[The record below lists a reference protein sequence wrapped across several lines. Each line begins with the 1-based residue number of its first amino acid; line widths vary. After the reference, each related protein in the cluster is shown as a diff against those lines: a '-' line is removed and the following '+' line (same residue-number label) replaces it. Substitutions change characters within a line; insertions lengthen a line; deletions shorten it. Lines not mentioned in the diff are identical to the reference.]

1 MHAKQTTPVPRLVT
15 AALACLLAACGSGSG
30 STGAA
35 GTGPTGGAGTSGAG
49 TCSDLFDQGTVRTYS
64 IDIAPD
70 QWNAIQAE
78 FNDIATLQ
86 ADGNDFVAK
95 HPVVFHMGSE
105 TVSGATFK
113 LHGQSSWLQT
123 VMLDGDHP
131 KMQFDISFAEGDE
144 SARFHGIG
152 KLVFDMP
159 RSDWTFMHDRLAQA
173 WFRQVGI
180 AAGCAAN
187 ARVEINGAYY
197 GLFVAKET
205 TSRRVIAEFFPQ
217 HPDGDLWKAGV
228 QPETNN
234 EAPNWSRQM
243 AFMQAA
249 DIAAV
254 SAIVDLDFSVKE
266 WAGEALINSADGY
279 YGGNHNFYIY
289 DTGAKGFVFL
299 PNDTDSSFDWLTQ
312 NDLTPS
318 NQHPVYFW
326 EGRAEPAPTPGPA
339 WLVAMNDPATRA
351 KYVDGISW
359 ALSQW
364 NVSQIQGWIDTWSQQ
379 IAADVAADPRRWATV
394 PEFQAAVATA
404 RDVVAARAQFL
415 QSFVDCAKNGTGDDR
430 DGDGVRWCED
440 CRDDNA
446 AAHPGAAEICGNGVD
461 DDCDG
466 VADDGC

>member
-1 MHAKQTTPVPRLVT
+1 M
-15 AALACLLAACGSGSG
+15 
-30 STGAA
+30 
-35 GTGPTGGAGTSGAG
+35 
-49 TCSDLFDQGTVRTYS
+49 SD
-64 IDIAPD
+64 
-70 QWNAIQAE
+70 
-78 FNDIATLQ
+78 
-86 ADGNDFVAK
+86 
-95 HPVVFHMGSE
+95 
-105 TVSGATFK
+105 ATFK
-113 LHGQSSWLQT
+113 LHGQSSWVQT
-123 VMLDGDHP
+123 VMFDGDHP
-131 KMQFDISFAEGDE
+131 KMQFDISFAERDE
-144 SARFHGIG
+144 SARFHGVG

-159 RSDWTFMHDRLAQA
+159 RSDWTFMHDRLAHN

-180 AAGCAAN
+180 AAGCAAS

-254 SAIVDLDFSVKE
+254 SAIVDLDSSVKE

-299 PNDTDSSFDWLTQ
+299 PNDIDATFDWLTQ

-326 EGRAEPAPTPGPA
+326 RDAPSRRAPGA
-339 WLVAMNDPATRA
+339 GLGGGDERSGDARE
-351 KYVDGISW
+351 IRRRHRR

-364 NVSQIQGWIDTWSQQ
+364 DVSQMQGWIDTWSQQ

-404 RDVVAARAQFL
+404 RDVVATRAGVPPEL
-415 QSFVDCAKNGTGDDR
+415 RRLREER
-430 DGDGVRWCED
+430 DGR
-440 CRDDNA
+440 RSRR
-446 AAHPGAAEICGNGVD
+446 
-461 DDCDG
+461 
-466 VADDGC
+466 

>member
-1 MHAKQTTPVPRLVT
+1 MHVKQVTPARLVT
-15 AALACLLAACGSGSG
+15 AALACSLAACGSESS

-35 GTGPTGGAGTSGAG
+35 GTGSPTGWTSGTG

-78 FNDIATLQ
+78 FNDLATLQ

-95 HPVVFHMGSE
+95 HPVVFRMGSE
-105 TVSGATFK
+105 TVSDATFK
-113 LHGQSSWLQT
+113 LHGQSSWVQT
-123 VMLDGDHP
+123 VMFDDQP
-131 KMQFDISFAEGDE
+131 KMQFDISFHERDE
-144 SARFHGIG
+144 SARFHGVG

-159 RSDWTFMHDRLAQA
+159 RSDWTFLHDRLAHA
-173 WFRQVGI
+173 WFRQAGV

-217 HPDGDLWKAGV
+217 HPDGDLWKAGI
-228 QPETNN
+228 QPQTNN
-234 EAPNWSRQM
+234 EAPNWDRQM
-243 AFMQAA
+243 AFMAAA

-254 SAIVDLDFSVKE
+254 SAIVDLDSSVRT

-299 PNDTDSSFDWLTQ
+299 PNDMDASFDWLTQ
-312 NDLTPS
+312 NDLTPF

-326 EGRAEPAPTPGPA
+326 EGRAQPVEGPGPA
-339 WLVAMNDPATRA
+339 WVAAMNDPATRA
-351 KYVDGISW
+351 KYVDAITW
-359 ALSQW
+359 ALSKW
-364 NVSQIQGWIDTWSQQ
+364 DVSQIQGWINSWSQQ
-379 IAADVAADPRRWATV
+379 IAADVEADPRRWVTV
-394 PEFQAAVATA
+394 PQFQEAVATA
-404 RDVVAARAQFL
+404 SDVVAKRAQFL
-415 QSFVDCAKNGTGDDR
+415 QSFVDCARNGTGDDR
-430 DGDGVRWCED
+430 DGDGVRWCDD
-440 CRDDNA
+440 CRDDDP
-446 AAHPGAAEICGNGVD
+446 AAHPGAAETCGNSVD